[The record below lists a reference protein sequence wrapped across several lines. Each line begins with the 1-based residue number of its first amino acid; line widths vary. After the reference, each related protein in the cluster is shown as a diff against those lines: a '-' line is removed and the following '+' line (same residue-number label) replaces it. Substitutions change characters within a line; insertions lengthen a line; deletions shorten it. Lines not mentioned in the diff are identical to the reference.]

1 MTERTTYRDD
11 DLDPAAELEPA
22 AEYETL
28 AATDVDLE
36 TAQDEDLETAEIRAD
51 IEATREEMS
60 GTLGAIGEK
69 LDPGRIVN
77 QAKDTVREATIG
89 KVEDAVAT
97 AGETARGAGTTM
109 LDTIKQNP
117 IPAAMAGIGLVWL
130 WRSRASQ
137 GSQGQWSG
145 QYARGYGLTGYGGA
159 GYGTA
164 GGYATGYDTTAGWTA
179 GEQGDGGH
187 SPVQA
192 AGQVAGQA
200 RDTAGQVVGQ
210 AGQTVGQVAGQAGQT
225 VGQVAGQARQTAGQ
239 VAGQVATRV
248 QGTASQVVTQTQTL
262 VQQTSGQ
269 FQRIMQENPLALGA
283 VATGVGVAVGLLVPE
298 TPGEHKLLGEA
309 RDTVAQRAGERL
321 SETMDKVSQV
331 AEKAQETAKEEAQA
345 QGLKPS

>member
-36 TAQDEDLETAEIRAD
+36 ATDEYLETAEIRAD

-137 GSQGQWSG
+137 GGQGQWSG
-145 QYARGYGLTGYGGA
+145 QYARGYGSTGYGGA

-179 GEQGDGGH
+179 GEQGDGGQ

-210 AGQTVGQVAGQAGQT
+210 AGQTVGQVAGQA
-225 VGQVAGQARQTAGQ
+225 RNTAGQ
-239 VAGQVATRV
+239 VVGQVATRV
-248 QGTASQVVTQTQTL
+248 QGTAGQVVAQTQTL
-262 VQQTSGQ
+262 VQGTTGQ

-331 AEKAQETAKEEAQA
+331 AEKAQETAKEEAKA